1 MKPTHIS
8 IAMPLVCLSLAPV
21 VLAQQ
26 RATREADPEV
36 PDRAA
41 QAPVERLPQLV
52 VPRLVRFSG
61 IAKDSL
67 DKPRTGIVGLTFAIY
82 KDQEGGAV
90 LWLETQ
96 NAELNEEGRYTVLL
110 GATKSEGV
118 PLELFT
124 SGEPRW
130 LGVRVQL
137 PGEVEQPR
145 VLLVSVPYALKAA
158 DAETLGG
165 KSLSSFVLNE
175 TPATGTSGISAATTQ
190 ATAGTTPQPKT
201 GSSPTSLTVG
211 GTGTANFVAK
221 FIDSTNVGNSRIF
234 DNGTNI
240 GIGTA
245 APAVAVDV
253 VGNNVGLRLS
263 GTGTHQVTVTGASS
277 GRLGEDATGFFF
289 SSDTNGKVIKFL
301 TDNGALNEWMRI
313 TSAGNVGIGTTT
325 PAGKLDVNGTGNF
338 IGNTTAF
345 SSAIVSAKQS
355 GSSPPPFVPSPTTV
369 PPVAVGG
376 IATATSGVAAGV
388 GGIAFSPNSAGVG
401 GLNFSSVAGTGVYGF
416 SAATSGNGF
425 GIQGE
430 VASANGVAG
439 AFLNDGGGNILDG
452 ATISST
458 TGKPVSQFR
467 VDGSGRGFF
476 NGGTQTGGADFAES
490 VAVRGEHSQYE
501 PGDVLVIDL
510 AAGRRLMLSQR
521 AYSTRVAGIYS
532 TKPGVLATTHS
543 IDESDALAE
552 EIPLAIVGIVPCKVT
567 AENGAIAPGDLL
579 VTSSSTLGYAMKGT
593 NRTRMLG
600 AVVGKALEPLREGKG
615 VIQVLVTLQ

>member
-369 PPVAVGG
+369 PPVAVAG
-376 IATATSGVAAGV
+376 IASATSGVTAGV

-543 IDESDALAE
+543 IDESDALAQ

>member
-190 ATAGTTPQPKT
+190 ATAGTTPQPRT

-369 PPVAVGG
+369 PPVAVAG
-376 IATATSGVAAGV
+376 IASATSGVTAGV

>member
-1 MKPTHIS
+1 V
-8 IAMPLVCLSLAPV
+8 A
-21 VLAQQ
+21 
-26 RATREADPEV
+26 
-36 PDRAA
+36 
-41 QAPVERLPQLV
+41 
-52 VPRLVRFSG
+52 G
-61 IAKDSL
+61 IAS
-67 DKPRTGIVGLTFAIY
+67 
-82 KDQEGGAV
+82 
-90 LWLETQ
+90 
-96 NAELNEEGRYTVLL
+96 
-110 GATKSEGV
+110 
-118 PLELFT
+118 
-124 SGEPRW
+124 
-130 LGVRVQL
+130 
-137 PGEVEQPR
+137 
-145 VLLVSVPYALKAA
+145 
-158 DAETLGG
+158 
-165 KSLSSFVLNE
+165 
-175 TPATGTSGISAATTQ
+175 
-190 ATAGTTPQPKT
+190 
-201 GSSPTSLTVG
+201 
-211 GTGTANFVAK
+211 
-221 FIDSTNVGNSRIF
+221 
-234 DNGTNI
+234 
-240 GIGTA
+240 
-245 APAVAVDV
+245 
-253 VGNNVGLRLS
+253 
-263 GTGTHQVTVTGASS
+263 
-277 GRLGEDATGFFF
+277 
-289 SSDTNGKVIKFL
+289 
-301 TDNGALNEWMRI
+301 
-313 TSAGNVGIGTTT
+313 
-325 PAGKLDVNGTGNF
+325 
-338 IGNTTAF
+338 
-345 SSAIVSAKQS
+345 
-355 GSSPPPFVPSPTTV
+355 
-369 PPVAVGG
+369 
-376 IATATSGVAAGV
+376 ATSGVTAGV